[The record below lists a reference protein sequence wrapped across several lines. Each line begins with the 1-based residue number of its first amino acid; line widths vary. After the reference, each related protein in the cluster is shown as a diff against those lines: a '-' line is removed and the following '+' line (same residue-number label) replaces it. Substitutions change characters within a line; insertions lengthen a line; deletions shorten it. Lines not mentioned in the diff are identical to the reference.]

1 MVRKPIFRNPPIRF
15 HLGFSLGVTLAA
27 WHGMGRSLVA
37 VLLLAACGTGPNGMS
52 PESLAEGRSVYQA
65 NCAVC
70 HGPNGEGQM
79 DWHIRKADG
88 TLPPPP
94 LNGDGHTWHHGDGTI
109 FRTVSQGGAIYES
122 PALPGFQSGMPAFGD
137 TLSHGEIV
145 LVINYLKSTWG
156 RQDVPGGGEEG
167 VPGDGQRKGPVSGRG
182 TIGPRPPWASG
193 ITKTPA
199 LHSRRRCPWEGV
211 WGFEDGPRPSSGTVK
226 RISG

>member
-1 MVRKPIFRNPPIRF
+1 MVRKPIFRNLPIRF

-137 TLSHGEIV
+137 TLFHGEIV

-156 RQDVPGGGEEG
+156 DKMFQG
-167 VPGDGQRKGPVSGRG
+167 
-182 TIGPRPPWASG
+182 A
-193 ITKTPA
+193 
-199 LHSRRRCPWEGV
+199 
-211 WGFEDGPRPSSGTVK
+211 VK
-226 RISG
+226 RESQAMVSERDPFPEGAP